1 MDSSQFQA
9 TMEAIHLRAMEE
21 RGGGGEEPAEAHCV
35 RPALQRL
42 SPGLHNV
49 IRSPFQSLAA
59 AACLRSGAA
68 QAIVP
73 HEQTL
78 LQRVQMSC
86 KSLFWGHSGRP
97 LMGFRQK
104 NTLLAHN
111 QRTFRLEMQAMCDN
125 M

>member
-21 RGGGGEEPAEAHCV
+21 RVGGGEEPAEAHCV

-49 IRSPFQSLAA
+49 IRSPFQSPAA

-68 QAIVP
+68 HAVVP
-73 HEQTL
+73 HRQTL
-78 LQRVQMSC
+78 LQCSPATCSNVLE
-86 KSLFWGHSGRP
+86 KP
-97 LMGFRQK
+97 LLGALWAATHGF
-104 NTLLAHN
+104 
-111 QRTFRLEMQAMCDN
+111 QAEEYTPDTQSEDFQT
-125 M
+125 